1 MDPGQIGND
10 GSNALVHVALVIGQ
24 GGVHATIPNQNMVA
38 TIAIYLDQPMQK
50 LNFVI
55 AHVVPVRELAM
66 IVFLILPKITN
77 HSGNINYDS

>member
-66 IVFLILPKITN
+66 IVFRILPKITN
-77 HSGNINYDS
+77 LK

>member
-10 GSNALVHVALVIGQ
+10 GSNALVHVVLVIGQ
-24 GGVHATIPNQNMVA
+24 GGVHAIIPNQNMVA
-38 TIAIYLDQPMQK
+38 TIAMYLDQQMQK

-66 IVFLILPKITN
+66 IVFRIFLKITN
-77 HSGNINYDS
+77 LIELIWVT